1 MGLARDRATVSSV
14 IAVGIEGRRVECGTA
29 AEIAERLTSPERPIT
44 PDVVRDW
51 ARRGLIDRYHRPG
64 RGRGTTWYRLD
75 QAARVERDTRTSV
88 RIMA

>member
-1 MGLARDRATVSSV
+1 MITVEV
-14 IAVGIEGRRVECGTA
+14 EGRSVEYGTA
-29 AEIAERLTSPERPIT
+29 AEIAERLTSADRPIT
-44 PDVVRDW
+44 PDTVRDW
-51 ARRGLIDRYHRPG
+51 ARRNLIDRYHRPG